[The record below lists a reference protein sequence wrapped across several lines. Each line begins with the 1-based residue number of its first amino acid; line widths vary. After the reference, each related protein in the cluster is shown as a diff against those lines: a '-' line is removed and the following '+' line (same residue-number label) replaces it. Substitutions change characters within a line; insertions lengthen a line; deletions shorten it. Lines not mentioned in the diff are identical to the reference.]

1 MREGIWISDEARE
14 RFNAV
19 FVEPYKE
26 EIELYNKSVAKWYR
40 LQKVLNE
47 LFSIEVMGKFE
58 PWIIDFNRIIHP
70 PRFKEIHELVDDISI
85 EFIESKEKELA
96 ELKEKLGI

>member
-1 MREGIWISDEARE
+1 MREGVFIEDETRE
-14 RFNAV
+14 RFNAI
-19 FVEPYKE
+19 FVELYKE
-26 EIELYNKSVAKWYR
+26 DIELYSKSIAKWYR

-58 PWIIDFNRIIHP
+58 PWVQDFNRIIHP
-70 PRFKEIHELVDDISI
+70 AGFKKIHELVDDISI
-85 EFIESKEKELA
+85 EFIESKEKGLA